1 MWLKCYVLLV
11 AADSVGSNCTFYLPS
26 RSIMNPAQIFDNII
40 IAINVFLGQI
50 LHAGSS
56 ATSFVTNALG
66 SI

>member
-1 MWLKCYVLLV
+1 
-11 AADSVGSNCTFYLPS
+11 
-26 RSIMNPAQIFDNII
+26 MNPAQIFDNII
-40 IAINVFLGQI
+40 ITINAFLGQI